1 MKKTILS
8 IALTILTFVSAN
20 AQLTEGH
27 VQYSIDLESD
37 NPDMEM
43 AISMMQGST
52 LDLYF
57 SGTKSRTEMSMG
69 SMMTISTVTDANSD
83 EVLMLMSGM
92 IGKKAVKSS
101 LKELEEES
109 SEKPSFEVELVD
121 ETKKIEGYLCKKA
134 VLTDDDDNEMIFWYT
149 EEIEVNKKGQNYLN
163 EDVPGFPMEFEI
175 NQGEMIMSMTVEK
188 FEDSLD
194 DDSVFDITIPEG
206 YDVMTMEELKM
217 MGM

>member
-8 IALTILTFVSAN
+8 IALTVLTFVSAN

-27 VQYSIDLESD
+27 VQYNIDMSSD
-37 NPDMEM
+37 DPEMEM
-43 AISMMQGST
+43 AVSMMQGST

-57 SGTKSRTEMSMG
+57 SENKSRTEMSMG
-69 SMMTISTVTDANSD
+69 SMMKISTVTNVKSD

-101 LKELEEES
+101 LSELEAEAG
-109 SEKPSFEVELVD
+109 EKPDYVVELID
-121 ETKKIEGYLCKKA
+121 ESKEIEGYTCKKA
-134 VLTDDDDNEMIFWYT
+134 VLTDQDDNEMTFWYT

-163 EDVPGFPMEFEI
+163 EDVPGFPMEFEL
-175 NQGEMIMSMTVEK
+175 NQNGMIMSMTVSLFK
-188 FEDSLD
+188 DSLE
-194 DDSVFDITIPEG
+194 DDSVFDIKIPEG
-206 YDVMTMEELKM
+206 YEEMSMDDLKK